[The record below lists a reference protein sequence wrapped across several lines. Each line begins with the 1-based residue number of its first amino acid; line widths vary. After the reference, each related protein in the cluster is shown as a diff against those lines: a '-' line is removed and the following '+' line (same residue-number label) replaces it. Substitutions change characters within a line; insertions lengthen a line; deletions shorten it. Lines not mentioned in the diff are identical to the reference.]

1 MNNITIE
8 TIGNQ
13 LRVRAPY
20 NSEFVEEARQ
30 VGGQWQDNAWVFDT
44 LIEKRVREMCMENY
58 GTDGHTTST
67 CVARVVL
74 DGSEDTKRGPIA
86 ICGRPV
92 ARAFSRDSGAKVLE
106 GVVVLEGGF
115 TSGGSVANWYTCA
128 KKGTT
133 ILIRDFP
140 RITAENLIKG
150 GADWI
155 SIEPEEAAA
164 PQVDVDALCAE
175 RARLVARLAEID
187 SLLADNG

>member
-1 MNNITIE
+1 
-8 TIGNQ
+8 
-13 LRVRAPY
+13 
-20 NSEFVEEARQ
+20 
-30 VGGQWQDNAWVFDT
+30 
-44 LIEKRVREMCMENY
+44 
-58 GTDGHTTST
+58 GHTTST
-67 CVARVVL
+67 CIARVVL
-74 DGSEDTKRGPIA
+74 DGSEDTKRGPIE

-92 ARAFSRDSGAKVLE
+92 ARAFGRDSGAKVLE

-164 PQVDVDALCAE
+164 PQVDVDALRAE